1 MINSGINR
9 TTKIVK
15 SLNRFNRSNT
25 QMNELCDINL
35 IIDNCIV
42 ILNNKLKHKIEIIK
56 SFSDY
61 VVINLNEGQLHQMFT
76 NILSN
81 SEQAITDK
89 SYIKITTKAYDKKV
103 FISIKDSGIGINK
116 AQINRI
122 FEPFYTT
129 KEPGKGTGLG
139 LSTVYNII
147 KEHKGNID
155 IKSKQ
160 NIGTNLEITF
170 NKVNNGI

>member
-56 SFSDY
+56 SFSDD
-61 VVINLNEGQLHQMFT
+61 VVINGNEGQLHQMFT

-139 LSTVYNII
+139 LPIVNKII
-147 KEHKGNID
+147 NEHSGEFVIKKEN
-155 IKSKQ
+155 
-160 NIGTNLEITF
+160 GTKIEIWLP
-170 NKVNNGI
+170 KI

>member
-1 MINSGINR
+1 
-9 TTKIVK
+9 
-15 SLNRFNRSNT
+15 
-25 QMNELCDINL
+25 MNELCDINL

-56 SFSDY
+56 AYSDD
-61 VVINLNEGQLHQMFT
+61 VVINGNEGQIHQMFT

-89 SYIKITTKAYDKKV
+89 GYIKITTKANDKKV

-129 KEPGKGTGLG
+129 KQPGKGTGLG
-139 LSTVYNII
+139 LSIVYNII

-170 NKVNNGI
+170 NKFNNGI

>member
-1 MINSGINR
+1 MISTNGIKGAGLKKWIPIKLLGYFKQEAR
-9 TTKIVK
+9 LVIEREEVLLAIIQSFFTIVCNFEK
-15 SLNRFNRSNT
+15 RSFF
-25 QMNELCDINL
+25 IL
-35 IIDNCIV
+35 IFSITAS
-42 ILNNKLKHKIEIIK
+42 IIK
-56 SFSDY
+56 SFSDD
-61 VVINLNEGQLHQMFT
+61 VVINGNEGQLHQMFT

-139 LSTVYNII
+139 LSIVYNII

-160 NIGTNLEITF
+160 
-170 NKVNNGI
+170 KK